1 MKLTSSTKHAEL
13 AAELR
18 KEIAAGRYGQE
29 GRLPSESQ
37 LVTRFGVSRP
47 TVAQALNT
55 LRQEGLVT
63 RRAGSGTY
71 VRPQEMQ
78 SGAVAT
84 RMLALLMPDFGHTEI
99 FQLIA
104 GHLASL
110 ARHHEYGLVWG
121 GSTLPQLDADTR
133 LEHGEELCQQFIEK
147 RIDGVFFAPYELV
160 EGGAAANARM
170 VKRLRD
176 AGIQVVLVDHDI
188 TPFPER
194 SEFDLVGVD
203 NTGGG
208 YLLGRHLLKLGCARF
223 TFVARPWSAS
233 TVDARHTGLWSA
245 VQRHGDASCAVASER
260 GDVSKPVFA
269 NKIMAGRPDAI
280 VCGNDHTAAMLI
292 QTLGKLGVSVPGD
305 VRVVG
310 FDDAEFARLV
320 APPLTTVRQPCQE
333 IAVSAFRSMLERL
346 IDPSLPARRI
356 SLTPALVV
364 RESCGAYARGVKTET
379 RHL

>member
-1 MKLTSSTKHAEL
+1 MNASFSTKHAEL

-18 KEIAAGRYGQE
+18 KEISAGRYGEE
-29 GRLPSESQ
+29 GRLPSEAQ
-37 LVTRFGVSRP
+37 LVERFGVSRP
-47 TVAQALNT
+47 TVAQALRT
-55 LRQEGLVT
+55 LGDEGLVI

-71 VRPQEMQ
+71 ARPPKQPATA
-78 SGAVAT
+78 SAT

-121 GSTLPQLDADTR
+121 GSTLPKLDADTR

-147 RIDGVFFAPYELV
+147 RVDGVFFAPYELM
-160 EGGAAANARM
+160 EGGAEANGRM

-176 AGIQVVLVDHDI
+176 AGIPVVLVDHDL

-208 YLLGRHLLKLGCARF
+208 YLLGRHLIKLGCLKF
-223 TFVARPWSAS
+223 TCVARPWSAS
-233 TVDARHTGLWSA
+233 TVDARHTGMWEA
-245 VQRHGDASCAVASER
+245 VRRCGGNSCSVTTER
-260 GDVSKPVFA
+260 GNVADPVFA

-280 VCGNDHTAAMLI
+280 ACGNDHTAAVLI

-310 FDDAEFARLV
+310 FDDAGFAGLV
-320 APPLTTVRQPCQE
+320 TPPLTTVRQPCQE
-333 IAVSAFRSMLERL
+333 IAISAFRAMMDRL
-346 IDPSLPARRI
+346 VDPSLPPRSI
-356 SLTPALVV
+356 SLTPGLVV
-364 RESCGAYARGVKTET
+364 RESCGAYSKGGV
-379 RHL
+379 